1 MNLILVKSLVGKQ
14 TLDRSDRRAEHIR
27 KVLLKGGDN
36 RLFVGIPNG
45 PKGMATAR
53 VDEGGE
59 VTLNIEWLLEKSTGV
74 VHYPLTL
81 LVGMCRPQTCRK
93 ILRDAAC
100 LGLRSL
106 VFFGSEKGEKGYAS
120 SSLWTTDEWERQ
132 LYKGVEQA
140 FDTFVPEIV
149 LHSNLDEAIA
159 FCVGKN
165 ENDLSIALDNYE
177 ATIPLSES
185 SKSDTGIVLAIG
197 SERGW
202 SDGERNLLRKKNF
215 IMAHLGSRVMRTE
228 TAVIAGCSV
237 ISSIQ
242 GWYGV

>member
-1 MNLILVKSLVGKQ
+1 MNLILLKSLIGKQ
-14 TLDRSDRRAEHIR
+14 TLDRNDRRAEHIR
-27 KVLLKGGDN
+27 KVLFKGGDN

-53 VDEGGE
+53 VDERGE
-59 VTLNIEWLLEKSTGV
+59 VMLDIEWFLEEATTEQ
-74 VHYPLTL
+74 YPLTL
-81 LVGMCRPQTCRK
+81 LIGMCRPQTCRK

-100 LGLRSL
+100 LGLRAL

-120 SSLWTTDEWERQ
+120 SSLWKTDEWERQ
-132 LYKGVEQA
+132 LHRGVEQA

-149 LHSNLDEAIA
+149 LHANLEEAIA
-159 FCVGKN
+159 FCVEKKAN
-165 ENDLSIALDNYE
+165 ELGVALDNYE
-177 ATIPLSES
+177 ATISLSECR
-185 SKSDTGIVLAIG
+185 KSDNGIVLAIG

-202 SDGERNLLRKKNF
+202 SEKERNLLREKNF
-215 IMAHLGSRVMRTE
+215 IIAHLGSRVMRTE
-228 TAVIAGCSV
+228 TAVVAGCSV